1 MSQKKIDFSEGLLI
15 NIEPKDTFVTLNI
28 GTFYEYLVRNGYLSF
43 EGMDHIQ
50 DPNMTNETGMTAL
63 ILAARNGDTSV
74 VLLLMSD
81 PRVDVNLSDENGM
94 TALYFASW
102 KGHSEIVS
110 ILLANP
116 NVHRNLRDRWGI
128 TPLMIAA
135 GEGHATV
142 VKMLLADQHVDPTM
156 IDWVE
161 GWTALN
167 YAIEGGVYKYTIPVL
182 ELLLADHRVTRVP
195 PDEDREEAC
204 IHYEVALFLV
214 KYRRRARFTGLVRAV
229 VVFRRMRLR
238 AAKIVYAPG
247 GTGFV
252 AAESS
257 FNKEAGQQASK

>member
-1 MSQKKIDFSEGLLI
+1 MKFGH
-15 NIEPKDTFVTLNI
+15 
-28 GTFYEYLVRNGYLSF
+28 FYGYLVGILENYRPYNEKKGIL
-43 EGMDHIQ
+43 EGH
-50 DPNMTNETGMTAL
+50 DPNMTSETGMTAL
-63 ILAARNGDTSV
+63 ILAARYGDTSV

-81 PRVDVNLSDENGM
+81 PRVDVNLCDENGM

-116 NVHRNLRDRWGI
+116 NVLRNVRDRWGI
-128 TPLMIAA
+128 TPLMISA
-135 GEGHATV
+135 GDGHATV

-156 IDWVE
+156 TDWVE

-195 PDEDREEAC
+195 PDEDREEDC
-204 IHYEVALFLV
+204 IHYEAALFLV

-238 AAKIVYAPG
+238 AAKILYAPG
-247 GTGFV
+247 GTGF
-252 AAESS
+252 AAAKSS
-257 FNKEAGQQASK
+257 YHEEAGQQASK